1 MEKGPSVLM
10 RGMSEKKI
18 NALWALTKRPE
29 GNWWQDLL
37 RSWAPSGSPLKGQRQ
52 LRLALRDEYLNF
64 YHCGQS
70 LARVSLDRRGH
81 PKLEVHHKYVFD
93 DVSGQTY
100 MSLSDQTVRYKSTA
114 EREAPYQGI
123 QTMTAWIKRANTY
136 SGYEKSGVE
145 CIVAANEDVIDLEMG
160 IPWWPEQA
168 VDASTPERTGKYAP
182 RMDMIALEDGPRGL
196 INIVFWEAK
205 TLGDKRLRS
214 RSTPEVIR
222 QLQVYNKYLNRAP
235 YRDAACAAY
244 VETCKLLKTFHEMA
258 THLPG
263 ATSLPPLGNL
273 VSRIASG
280 AELPVVDP
288 MPRLLIFPA
297 EVSTG
302 NFERQVSTWSRHLA
316 KLTSEFPVYSVPDP
330 KAAVLASSIRQFDRK
345 PDEHIVQAASAF

>member
-1 MEKGPSVLM
+1 MAKGPGVLV
-10 RGMSEKKI
+10 RGLSEKKI
-18 NALWALTKRPE
+18 EALWALTKRPD

-52 LRLALRDEYLNF
+52 LRLALRDGYLNF
-64 YHCGQS
+64 YHRGQS
-70 LARVSLDRRGH
+70 LARVSLDRRGQ
-81 PKLEVHHKYVFD
+81 PRLEVHHKYVFD
-93 DVSGQTY
+93 DVSGQAY
-100 MSLSDQTVRYKSTA
+100 MTLTDKTVRYKSRN

-123 QTMTAWIKRANTY
+123 QTIAAWIERAETY

-145 CIVAANEDVIDLEMG
+145 CIVAANDDVIDLEMG

-168 VDASTPERTGKYAP
+168 TDAGTPGRTGKYAP
-182 RMDMIALEDGPRGL
+182 RMDMIALEDSTGGPV
-196 INIVFWEAK
+196 NVVFWEAK

-214 RSTPEVIR
+214 RSNPEVIR
-222 QLQVYNKYLNRAP
+222 QLQVYNKYLSRAP

-258 THLPG
+258 TDLPEES
-263 ATSLPPLGNL
+263 SLPPLGNL

-297 EVSTG
+297 EVGVG
-302 NFERQVSTWSRHLA
+302 NFERQVSTWNTHLA
-316 KLTSEFPVYSVPDP
+316 KLTSEYPVYSVPDP
-330 KAAVLASSIRQFDRK
+330 KVAVLASSSRQFDRK
-345 PDEHIVQAASAF
+345 PA